1 MKLLRYI
8 RWVEVVLREVLS
20 EKRKTA
26 YDLIGITAFTASKI
40 CEKQNKPEAFQ
51 FCGDNLAINLRDAQR
66 LCWKT
71 FRKINNKLDPVRGKS
86 WTPFV
91 MVTDLLEEAGEV
103 AAVVKGL
110 EGFKPP
116 EKPKTKEMLATE
128 LSDLLY
134 ITFVLAEHYGI
145 NLEETFLQTVNDC
158 MFRFDR

>member
-1 MKLLRYI
+1 M
-8 RWVEVVLREVLS
+8 
-20 EKRKTA
+20 
-26 YDLIGITAFTASKI
+26 
-40 CEKQNKPEAFQ
+40 
-51 FCGDNLAINLRDAQR
+51 AINLRDAQR

-71 FRKINNKLDPVRGKS
+71 FRKINNKLDPVRGKN

-134 ITFVLAEHYGI
+134 IIFVLAEHYSI
-145 NLEETFLQTVNDC
+145 NLDEVFLQTVNNYIL
-158 MFRFDR
+158 RFI

>member
-1 MKLLRYI
+1 M
-8 RWVEVVLREVLS
+8 
-20 EKRKTA
+20 
-26 YDLIGITAFTASKI
+26 
-40 CEKQNKPEAFQ
+40 
-51 FCGDNLAINLRDAQR
+51 RDAQH

-71 FRKINNKLDPVRGKS
+71 FRKINDQLDRKRGET

-103 AAVVKGL
+103 ASVVKGL

-134 ITFVLAEHYGI
+134 IVFVLAEHYGV
-145 NLEETFLQTVNDC
+145 NLEESFLETVNSYIL
-158 MFRFDR
+158 RFIQ